1 MLLEETLTKALQTTL
16 YAHREMSLRG
26 AEVQIENGALAM
38 FGMQGWDIL
47 LALYTADM
55 SEALSRKDKRNLA
68 IILAAIAAALAA
80 RVSRDVQAMSPGI
93 LAALQAAVIN
103 AGLAKY
109 GITGDIRQIQ
119 AQTYLLEHG
128 GELVTGLNQFTKERL
143 SKMLAKAFASG
154 DSFDVIAN
162 RIMSAYDEMTY
173 ARALKI
179 AKTEASKAWSFAEME
194 SAGLME
200 QAGFVM
206 VKEWLLGPMHPR
218 YDICDHNNEAGAIP
232 LHQPFPSGDMA
243 TPQHPSCGC
252 SIITYPAAGQPQP
265 WGSTLPGGL
274 LPYPPGFDQGDRN
287 AI

>member
-1 MLLEETLTKALQTTL
+1 MLEETLTKALQTTL

-26 AEVQIENGALAM
+26 AERQIENDALAM
-38 FGMQGWDIL
+38 FGMQGYDVL
-47 LALYTADM
+47 LALFTADM
-55 SEALSRKDKRNLA
+55 TEALSRKDKRNIE

-80 RVSRDVQAMSPGI
+80 RVARDVKVMQPGI
-93 LAALQAAVIN
+93 LSALQAAVIN

-109 GITGDIRQIQ
+109 GITGDVRSIA

-128 GELVTGLNQFTKERL
+128 GELVTGLNKFTKERL
-143 SKMLAKAFASG
+143 SQMLTKAFQSG
-154 DSFDVIAN
+154 DSYDVIAN
-162 RIMSAYDEMTY
+162 RIMGAFDEMTY
-173 ARALKI
+173 ARAMKI
-179 AKTEASKAWSFAEME
+179 AKTEASKAWSYAEMQ
-194 SAGLME
+194 SADLME

-252 SIITYPAAGQPQP
+252 SIITYPASGQPQP

-287 AI
+287 ES